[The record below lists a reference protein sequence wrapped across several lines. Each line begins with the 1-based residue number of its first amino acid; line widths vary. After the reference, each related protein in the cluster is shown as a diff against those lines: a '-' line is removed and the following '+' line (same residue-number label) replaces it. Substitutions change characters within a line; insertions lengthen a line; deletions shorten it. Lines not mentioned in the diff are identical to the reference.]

1 ARAARVARRT
11 AAAVA
16 DVDAV
21 QLVALARL
29 YRPADPC
36 FTGTRK
42 SPGMRAWLFALVV
55 VAVVS
60 FGAGHATAHTGTR
73 APNVRKPASVAVRRS
88 APKRHARAKA
98 RPRVT
103 MIGDSVA
110 DEISY
115 LGSAQAALGPGVQ
128 PTTTLQLVSSLGRSL
143 GPDVVVAVG
152 YNDYELLYPGDVLQ
166 VLKALRRAGVQHVLW
181 LTLRASRHDYVDM
194 NRALREIASADP
206 QLTVVDWNAYSR
218 SHPDWFDSD
227 GVHLTPAGGEAM
239 ATLVHE
245 RLVAM
250 GIAVS

>member
-1 ARAARVARRT
+1 
-11 AAAVA
+11 
-16 DVDAV
+16 
-21 QLVALARL
+21 
-29 YRPADPC
+29 
-36 FTGTRK
+36 
-42 SPGMRAWLFALVV
+42 MRAWLFALVV

-88 APKRHARAKA
+88 APKRHARAKV

-115 LGSAQAALGPGVQ
+115 LGSAQAALGRGVQLDLQLAACRRLVVASCTVAGVQ